1 MIMSDLVIVIFL
13 IKYILYIMKM
23 EYLIVQVQV
32 VNTIEVV
39 PGSVIIG
46 GFFLNQYTGL
56 LLLLLENE
64 RRIYNP

>member
-46 GFFLNQYTGL
+46 GFFFKS
-56 LLLLLENE
+56 
-64 RRIYNP
+64 IYRFATAASGK